1 MTIFNSRRL
10 FAGAGLAVVLTAA
23 AITFVGQSDGA
34 GSGASAAAAA
44 PAAIPVSVAAVQLQ
58 DVTMWQEF
66 SGRLEAVDRVD
77 LRSRVAGAIQ
87 SVNFREGALV
97 RKGDVLVTID
107 PAPFKAVVAQAE
119 AQVSA
124 AEARV
129 ELTGL
134 ELDRGRKLGE
144 HRTVSQSDL
153 DQRLSSYHEA
163 TAALRSAEAALQ
175 SAQLDLDY
183 TQIRAPISGRIGKL
197 QVTAGNLV
205 AAGASSPLLTTLVSV
220 DPIYVGFDVS
230 EEVVGLILS
239 KLPSDSSGQRAIESI
254 PVEMEAGENGQPV
267 RGHLQFI
274 DNRVDMTSGTVQLRA
289 VFDNPD
295 GRLLPGQ
302 FVRVR
307 IGQPKPEPQILISE
321 RAVGTDQ
328 DKKFVL
334 VVDSQ
339 NKVDYREVVLGD
351 WANGLR
357 VVRTG
362 LKPGERIIVNG
373 LQHVRPGAVVTP
385 QPVAMASAEQASA
398 MEVAEAQTR

>member
-34 GSGASAAAAA
+34 TSDASAAAA
-44 PAAIPVSVAAVQLQ
+44 PAAIPVSVAAVKLQ

-107 PAPFKAVVAQAE
+107 PAPFKAVVAQAK

-124 AEARV
+124 AQARV

-134 ELDRGRKLGE
+134 ELDRGRKLGK

-153 DQRLSSYHEA
+153 DQRLSAYHEA

-183 TQIRAPISGRIGKL
+183 TRIRAPISGRIGKL

-239 KLPSDSSGQRAIESI
+239 KLPSDSSGQRALESI

-274 DNRVDMTSGTVQLRA
+274 DNRVDMASGTVQLRA

-295 GRLLPGQ
+295 GRFLPGQ

-307 IGQPKPEPQILISE
+307 IGQPKPEPQLLISE

-334 VVDSQ
+334 VVGPQ